1 MKTTTQLIETN
12 TEFVDANSTNN
23 LVTKTENIKTFLY
36 IGRTIGRTKKC
47 MSFFENS
54 HKATNFFVAKSFLTA
69 QLSVNSPKP
78 NLIII
83 DLPFDAAQLVDFI
96 SFLHA
101 NKWSYNIPVIYNET
115 ALSAV
120 ELKTLSATQLVD
132 DIVNVESYCN
142 KLEKKANF
150 LQRSK
155 VFSNQAILPK
165 PQPFINKIKNETTG
179 GFNYLLKRGL
189 DISIASLAFIL
200 LLPLMIIIA
209 LAVKISSKGPVIY
222 KSKRAGKGF
231 KVFNFYKF
239 RTMVVNADKQVT
251 KLQELNRYE
260 TGPAF
265 FKVTN
270 DPRVNKLGSFLR
282 KTSMDELP
290 QLINVIKGDMSLVGN
305 RPLPLYE
312 ANALTTDEW
321 AERFMAPAGI
331 TGLWQIKKRSVEDMT
346 SEQRMSLDIN
356 YARNN
361 NVFRDIWIMANTPT
375 ALLQKS
381 DA

>member
-1 MKTTTQLIETN
+1 MKTATLISKTN
-12 TEFVDANSTNN
+12 SEFVQTNSNNN

-54 HKATNFFVAKSFLTA
+54 HKATNFFVAKTFLTA
-69 QLSVNSPKP
+69 QLSVNAPKP

-83 DLPFDAAQLVDFI
+83 DLPFERAQLIDFI

-115 ALSAV
+115 ALSEI
-120 ELKTLSATQLVD
+120 ELKTLSTSPLVD

-142 KLEKKANF
+142 ELEKKANF

-155 VFSNQAILPK
+155 AFSNETVSPK
-165 PQPFINKIKNETTG
+165 AEALMSKIKNETTG
-179 GFNYLLKRGL
+179 GFNYLLKRGI
-189 DISIASLAFIL
+189 DISVASILFIL
-200 LLPLMIIIA
+200 LLPIMLLIA
-209 LAVKISSKGPVIY
+209 LAVKIGSKGPVIY

-239 RTMVVNADKQVT
+239 RTMVVNADTQVT
-251 KLQELNRYE
+251 QLQELNRYE

-270 DPRVNKLGSFLR
+270 DPRVNKLGNFLR

-312 ANALTTDEW
+312 ANSLTTDEW

-346 SEQRMSLDIN
+346 SEQRMNLDIN